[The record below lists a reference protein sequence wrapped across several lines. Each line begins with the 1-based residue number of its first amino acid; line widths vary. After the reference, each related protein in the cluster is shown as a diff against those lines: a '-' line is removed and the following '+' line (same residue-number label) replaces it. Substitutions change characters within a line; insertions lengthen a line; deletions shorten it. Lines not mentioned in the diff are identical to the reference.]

1 MSSLSLWESVAAY
14 QVISERGSEA
24 EVVAPGEEFP
34 LALFLGANY
43 SAFLFTTQRFIFLK
57 QTQPLA
63 RAMAGH
69 RIINF
74 TGRAADFTLAEIL
87 SQAKIKTEFPI
98 TAVDYIDAGRIY
110 RAGAVKVYTGG
121 RKYELTVGQ
130 KQAEIAPQ
138 VEMVREQLGI
148 PKSAAGVVMNR
159 ELRSWTLFSLLTG
172 ATSLMLSFVFP
183 GMLDPIWGLIL
194 VMVSAGILC
203 FAEPAMFI
211 ILGVVMVWAALMN
224 LLGFSSSPLRNDY
237 FQIAP
242 LFQLYWAKVLFTKY
256 QKYEHLYESGSAN
269 LVAGAA
275 GGGLWR
281 RRRGRVL
288 CQLAFL
294 LPRLGRFSA
303 SLAEWAPMSVLS
315 LVIAGIEVLL
325 LLSLCEAL
333 LLQLPQQ
340 VIGLISHGH
349 MHLAIIGVAV
359 GIAALCSRRSSRWAA
374 LLGVA
379 INTLMAVTIIS
390 LLMTGVVG
398 R

>member
-1 MSSLSLWESVAAY
+1 MSSLSLWESAATC
-14 QVISERGSEA
+14 QAILERETEA
-24 EVVAPGEEFP
+24 EVVAQREEVP

-43 SAFLFTTQRFIFLK
+43 SAFLFTTWRFIFLK
-57 QTQPLA
+57 QAQSLA
-63 RAMAGH
+63 RVMAGR
-69 RIINF
+69 RIIDF
-74 TGRAADFTLAEIL
+74 TSRPADFTLAEIL
-87 SQAKIKTEFPI
+87 NQAKIKAEFPI
-98 TAVDYIDAGRIY
+98 TAVDYIDAERVY
-110 RAGAVKVYTGG
+110 RAGAVKVYAGG
-121 RKYELTVGQ
+121 HKYELTVGQ
-130 KQAEIAPQ
+130 KQAEIAPYI
-138 VEMVREQLGI
+138 EMVREQLGI

-172 ATSLMLSFVFP
+172 VTSLMLSFVFP
-183 GMLDPIWGLIL
+183 GVLDPMWGLTL
-194 VMVSAGILC
+194 VIVGAGILC

-224 LLGFSSSPLRNDY
+224 LLGFSSSPLRNNY

-256 QKYEHLYESGSAN
+256 QKYEHLYESNPAS

-275 GGGLWR
+275 REARWR
-281 RRRGRVL
+281 RRYGRAL
-288 CQLAFL
+288 RQLAFL
-294 LPRLGRFSA
+294 LPWPGRFSGGIA
-303 SLAEWAPMSVLS
+303 KCAPMSVLS

-349 MHLAIIGVAV
+349 MHLAVIGIAV
-359 GIAALCSRRSSRWAA
+359 GIAALRSRRSSRWAA
-374 LLGVA
+374 VLGVT

-390 LLMTGVVG
+390 LLITGAVG
-398 R
+398 G